1 MSRCPQGQL
10 FQKAHAS
17 RLFSAEVLANTK
29 PLHGKGKKSPG
40 TETPNYSAGG
50 AEHCSAPVSKLTLQD
65 TSLPASPK
73 NSCNMLGAP
82 LQAQEMVAHFLQQC
96 VHFLFSP
103 KTVGHFYKVS
113 KIMKHLLLPLA
124 FSYELTFKQV

>member
-10 FQKAHAS
+10 FQKARAS

-29 PLHGKGKKSPG
+29 PPPGRVEKAPG
-40 TETPNYSAGG
+40 TEMPSYSAGE
-50 AEHCSAPVSKLTLQD
+50 AEQCSAPVSKLTLQD

-82 LQAQEMVAHFLQQC
+82 L
-96 VHFLFSP
+96 
-103 KTVGHFYKVS
+103 
-113 KIMKHLLLPLA
+113 
-124 FSYELTFKQV
+124 

>member
-1 MSRCPQGQL
+1 MI
-10 FQKAHAS
+10 
-17 RLFSAEVLANTK
+17 
-29 PLHGKGKKSPG
+29 SPG

-50 AEHCSAPVSKLTLQD
+50 AERCCAPLSELTLQD

-73 NSCNMLGAP
+73 NSYNVLGAP
-82 LQAQEMVAHFLQQC
+82 LQAQEMVAHSLQQC
-96 VHFLFSP
+96 IHFLFSS